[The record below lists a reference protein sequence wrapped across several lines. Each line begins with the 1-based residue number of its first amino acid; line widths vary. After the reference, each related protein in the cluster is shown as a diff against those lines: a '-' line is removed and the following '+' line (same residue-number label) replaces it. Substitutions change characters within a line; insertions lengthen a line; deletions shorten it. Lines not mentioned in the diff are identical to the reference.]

1 MTEPSN
7 FTGGDAA
14 TEKGLVGG
22 VEACFWSEFIDA
34 TNFISRTIVNVFVAS
49 DATTCS
55 TAAEVVVVW
64 VQARG
69 RARWP
74 WASVAGARRRHATPT
89 TPWLA
94 STSGA
99 ARVSQHGGLWAL
111 RHRSQWVPGMCCA
124 DGLPAANSH
133 HSRHQRGADWDLLRQ
148 RPARG
153 RAVAPA
159 VVRVPGAGV

>member
-1 MTEPSN
+1 MAGTDGDDWKKYYMTEPSN

-34 TNFISRTIVNVFVAS
+34 TNFISRTIVNVVVAS

-64 VQARG
+64 LQARG

-74 WASVAGARRRHATPT
+74 WASVAGARRRHATRT
-89 TPWLA
+89 TP
-94 STSGA
+94 
-99 ARVSQHGGLWAL
+99 
-111 RHRSQWVPGMCCA
+111 
-124 DGLPAANSH
+124 
-133 HSRHQRGADWDLLRQ
+133 
-148 RPARG
+148 
-153 RAVAPA
+153 
-159 VVRVPGAGV
+159 

>member
-1 MTEPSN
+1 MHCRTDGDDWKKYYMTEPSN

-55 TAAEVVVVW
+55 TAAEVAVGW

-74 WASVAGARRRHATPT
+74 WASVAGARRRHATRT
-89 TPWLA
+89 TP
-94 STSGA
+94 
-99 ARVSQHGGLWAL
+99 
-111 RHRSQWVPGMCCA
+111 
-124 DGLPAANSH
+124 
-133 HSRHQRGADWDLLRQ
+133 
-148 RPARG
+148 
-153 RAVAPA
+153 
-159 VVRVPGAGV
+159 